1 MSEVCYASYYRVSTE
16 RQGRSGLGLEAQQM
30 AVREFLKNSQG
41 KLLREFTEIE
51 SGRRRDRPQLAAA
64 LELCRRSGASLVIAK
79 LDRLARNVAFVS
91 SLLESRVRFVAA
103 DMPEADRAFLQLAA
117 VFGEWEARKISE
129 RTSAALKAAKARGAL
144 LGWADPSRHH
154 AQREA
159 SRQGTSA
166 LQEKAVL
173 FAANIRPIIE
183 SIQRSG
189 ISTLTGIAEALNLRG
204 VRTERGGRWHATT
217 VRNILRRDAAS
228 PIGSVSGDE
237 RDGRASFEQFV

>member
-1 MSEVCYASYYRVSTE
+1 MEMSEVEHIAYYRVSTE
-16 RQGRSGLGLEAQQM
+16 RQGRSGLGLEAQRI
-30 AVREFLKNSQG
+30 AVREFLIGSQG
-41 KLLREFTEIE
+41 KLVGEFTEIE
-51 SGRRRDRPQLAAA
+51 SGRRGDRPQLAAA
-64 LELCRRSGASLVIAK
+64 LSLCAKRAPSYVLVIAK

-129 RTSAALKAAKARGAL
+129 RTSAALRAAKARGAL
-144 LGWADPSRHH
+144 LGWADPERRN

-159 SRQGTSA
+159 SYQGVHA
-166 LQEKAVL
+166 LRERADL
-173 FAANIRPIIE
+173 FAANTRPVIE

-204 VRTERGGRWHATT
+204 IKTERAGRWYATT
-217 VRNILRRDAAS
+217 VRNILIRDVAC
-228 PIGSVSGDE
+228 PIDVAE
-237 RDGRASFEQFV
+237 GRSTLK